1 MKELVGKNV
10 IIRTITAIYTGT
22 LVSVGKQWLGL
33 ANCAWIA
40 DTGRWGNA
48 LQTGQVE
55 EVEPYPDG
63 VVYVSSGVVL
73 DVSLWTHELP
83 RVVK

>member
-1 MKELVGKNV
+1 MKDLVGKNV
-10 IIRTITAIYTGT
+10 IVRTVTAIYTGT
-22 LVSVGKQWLGL
+22 LVSIEKQWLGL

-40 DTGRWGNA
+40 DTGRWANA
-48 LQTGQVE
+48 LAKGQVE

-63 VVYVSSGVVL
+63 VVYVSAGVIL
-73 DVSLWTHELP
+73 DVSCWAHELP